1 MVELRRPVI
10 SNGLVKPQDLLE
22 EPVPTAPPKKESV
35 EPAAPKT
42 AKKTPLIA
50 PRHKPKPA
58 PKPPQST
65 EEWINRANADGPA
78 TSILIKPIAVSLDAG
93 SVQLLEDL
101 AIQLS
106 MNKLAVIAKMIQE
119 APDHL
124 DEIHDYKKNFSDPP
138 GPYLNRSFRI
148 PEAVIVAA
156 NQLPKQLR
164 IYGRSKI
171 VRLLIAFFAEMIG
184 IKI

>member
-10 SNGLVKPQDLLE
+10 SNGLVKPLESLE
-22 EPVPTAPPKKESV
+22 EPAPTVKTKKEIV
-35 EPAAPKT
+35 EQPAPKA
-42 AKKTPLIA
+42 AKKPSLIA

-124 DEIHDYKKNFSDPP
+124 DEINAYKKNFSDPP

-156 NQLPKQLR
+156 NQLPRQLR

-171 VRLLIAFFAEMIG
+171 IRLLIAFFAEMIG

>member
-1 MVELRRPVI
+1 
-10 SNGLVKPQDLLE
+10 
-22 EPVPTAPPKKESV
+22 
-35 EPAAPKT
+35 
-42 AKKTPLIA
+42 
-50 PRHKPKPA
+50 
-58 PKPPQST
+58 
-65 EEWINRANADGPA
+65 
-78 TSILIKPIAVSLDAG
+78 
-93 SVQLLEDL
+93 
-101 AIQLS
+101 

>member
-1 MVELRRPVI
+1 MVELRRPVKP
-10 SNGLVKPQDLLE
+10 NGLVQPQE
-22 EPVPTAPPKKESV
+22 EPEEHTAPIVVKEEKKK
-35 EPAAPKT
+35 A
-42 AKKTPLIA
+42 PLIA

-58 PKPPQST
+58 PKPPLST

-78 TSILIKPIAVSLDAG
+78 TSIVIKPIAVSLDAG

-124 DEIHDYKKNFSDPP
+124 DEIIDFKKNFSDPP

-148 PEAVIVAA
+148 PEAVIAAA
-156 NQLPKQLR
+156 NQFPKQLR

-171 VRLLIAFFAEMIG
+171 IRLMIAFFAEFYG
-184 IKI
+184 LSL